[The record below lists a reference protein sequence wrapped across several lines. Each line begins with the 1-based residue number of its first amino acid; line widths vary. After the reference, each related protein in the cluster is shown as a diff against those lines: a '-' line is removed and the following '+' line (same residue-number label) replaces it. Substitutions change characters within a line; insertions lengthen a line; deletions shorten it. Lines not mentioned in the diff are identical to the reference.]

1 MASHYL
7 VVEVISADIPSS
19 SNTSQTNYSVELR
32 FNSQS
37 FSTTI
42 KENVAVWNERFYFDM
57 REQEDPSGD
66 LTLEATVYSINK
78 ITYSKSLLGKVLLSD
93 DYFHRHSVNVAAI
106 HHPLKNTNCLNGT
119 VQLKLFLTAAA
130 DKILLESE
138 DNNYETEDEG
148 NRLNNMYNFLFEKN
162 PSYDEDDNV
171 DQHGPV
177 VLQPADS
184 VLREINPNFEP
195 GRVVERMQHLFVR
208 VVKARNLPDM
218 DANGSLDP
226 YVEIKFG
233 AYNKGVTRCL
243 KRNKNPEWNETFA
256 FPFQHGKMP
265 SLSVD
270 IVVNDKDLVR
280 DDFVGK
286 LHLDLKDIPKRSLD
300 DVPLEPTWYPLLDQD
315 GTKLAQASLLLAIWI
330 GSQAD
335 EAYRHVG
342 LSGYIPKVY
351 ENPNL
356 WCLRVTVV
364 DVQGVTVG
372 DDEQEDMAGCNTGTD
387 TGVFC
392 RARLGKQV
400 QRTRALGKQRTTS
413 GSYEWKEDLL
423 FVAAE
428 PFFEDDLELHVIV
441 ANPGKDEVV
450 IGQLTVPL
458 SDIVK
463 GGDEHDHFDV
473 MPSKWFDLKNPDKP
487 QFDSSVDDGN
497 DNSSRMRICLKN
509 MLDGRYRIVHDSKG
523 YMDDTRP
530 ADRKLW
536 RPPVGRVHLGILRA
550 TGLPLRMG
558 KSTVNPY
565 CVAKYG
571 DKWVRTRTI
580 LDGPEHVFNEQ
591 HTWSVYD
598 IATVLIVGVF
608 DHFPHTRKA
617 HREIGKVQIHLSCL
631 ETDRVYAH
639 SYPLIILNRRGFK
652 KAGELQLAVKLS
664 SESFISLLG
673 MYARST
679 LPKMHYEHPLTVM
692 EEDKFR
698 SEVAEVMALRFSR
711 VEPPLRSEIVAYMCN
726 ATRGNN
732 CWSMRKSK
740 LNFFRLMEVAS
751 PFVDLFKS
759 VTSWKNPAVALISHV
774 IFVLALCFHKLVLS
788 MVIIYFV
795 LVALWNYR
803 FRPRK
808 PPFFDHTVSL
818 LGSVHPDEIDEEFD
832 SVESSCSIDLVRMRY
847 DRLRTVSG
855 RVQTIVGDLAIQGE
869 RIQSLLCWRDPRA
882 TAIFHFII
890 VMVSIVVYFVP
901 KKVLVGI
908 AGFYIMRHPRFRKKN
923 NTPSIVGN
931 FFRRLPDK
939 QGTLI

>member
-1 MASHYL
+1 MATTYL

-19 SNTSQTNYSVELR
+19 SNTSQTNYSVELH

-37 FSTTI
+37 KSTTI
-42 KENVAVWNERFYFDM
+42 KENVAVWNERFSFDM
-57 REQEDPSGD
+57 RQREDPSGN
-66 LTLEATVYSINK
+66 LILEAAVYCFDQMSN
-78 ITYSKSLLGKVLLSD
+78 SKSLLGKVLLPEK
-93 DYFHRHSVNVAAI
+93 YFHRHSANVDPMQYTLDNTEGVNAKV
-106 HHPLKNTNCLNGT
+106 L
-119 VQLKLFLTAAA
+119 LKLFLTDAV
-130 DKILLESE
+130 DRILLE
-138 DNNYETEDEG
+138 TEDRHTHQTEG
-148 NRLNNMYNFLFEKN
+148 NGLNGIYNYLFQTNYGYGK
-162 PSYDEDDNV
+162 
-171 DQHGPV
+171 DQHDDPV
-177 VLQPADS
+177 VLETAGFD
-184 VLREINPNFEP
+184 LMEINPNFEP
-195 GRVVERMQHLFVR
+195 GRLFERMQLLFVR
-208 VVKARNLPDM
+208 VIKARKLPDM

-226 YVEIKFG
+226 YVEVKFG
-233 AYNKGVTRCL
+233 AYNRGVTRCF

-256 FPFQHGKMP
+256 FSFQHDKIP
-265 SLSVD
+265 SPTVD

-286 LHLDLKDIPKRSLD
+286 LHLDLKNIPKRSLD

-342 LSGYIPKVY
+342 LSGF
-351 ENPNL
+351 
-356 WCLRVTVV
+356 R
-364 DVQGVTVG
+364 G
-372 DDEQEDMAGCNTGTD
+372 
-387 TGVFC
+387 
-392 RARLGKQV
+392 LGHLEV
-400 QRTRALGKQRTTS
+400 GKQRTTS

-450 IGQLTVPL
+450 IGQQTVPL
-458 SDIVK
+458 SSIVK

-598 IATVLIVGVF
+598 IATVLTAGVF

-652 KAGELQLAVKLS
+652 KAGELQIAVKLS

-726 ATRGNN
+726 ATGGTS
-732 CWSMRKSK
+732 CWS
-740 LNFFRLMEVAS
+740 
-751 PFVDLFKS
+751 
-759 VTSWKNPAVALISHV
+759 
-774 IFVLALCFHKLVLS
+774 
-788 MVIIYFV
+788 
-795 LVALWNYR
+795 
-803 FRPRK
+803 
-808 PPFFDHTVSL
+808 
-818 LGSVHPDEIDEEFD
+818 SVHPDEIDEEFD
-832 SVESSCSIDLVRMRY
+832 SVESSCSIDL
-847 DRLRTVSG
+847 
-855 RVQTIVGDLAIQGE
+855 
-869 RIQSLLCWRDPRA
+869 
-882 TAIFHFII
+882 
-890 VMVSIVVYFVP
+890 
-901 KKVLVGI
+901 KVLVGI

-923 NTPSIVGN
+923 NTPSIVEN

-939 QGTLI
+939 QVCRATSLVLVSWMCPCLCEYLASIVCGLNI

>member
-1 MASHYL
+1 M
-7 VVEVISADIPSS
+7 EV
-19 SNTSQTNYSVELR
+19 
-32 FNSQS
+32 
-37 FSTTI
+37 
-42 KENVAVWNERFYFDM
+42 
-57 REQEDPSGD
+57 
-66 LTLEATVYSINK
+66 
-78 ITYSKSLLGKVLLSD
+78 
-93 DYFHRHSVNVAAI
+93 
-106 HHPLKNTNCLNGT
+106 
-119 VQLKLFLTAAA
+119 
-130 DKILLESE
+130 
-138 DNNYETEDEG
+138 
-148 NRLNNMYNFLFEKN
+148 
-162 PSYDEDDNV
+162 
-171 DQHGPV
+171 
-177 VLQPADS
+177 
-184 VLREINPNFEP
+184 
-195 GRVVERMQHLFVR
+195 
-208 VVKARNLPDM
+208 
-218 DANGSLDP
+218 
-226 YVEIKFG
+226 
-233 AYNKGVTRCL
+233 
-243 KRNKNPEWNETFA
+243 
-256 FPFQHGKMP
+256 
-265 SLSVD
+265 
-270 IVVNDKDLVR
+270 
-280 DDFVGK
+280 
-286 LHLDLKDIPKRSLD
+286 
-300 DVPLEPTWYPLLDQD
+300 
-315 GTKLAQASLLLAIWI
+315 
-330 GSQAD
+330 
-335 EAYRHVG
+335 
-342 LSGYIPKVY
+342 
-351 ENPNL
+351 
-356 WCLRVTVV
+356 
-364 DVQGVTVG
+364 
-372 DDEQEDMAGCNTGTD
+372 
-387 TGVFC
+387 
-392 RARLGKQV
+392 
-400 QRTRALGKQRTTS
+400 GKQRTTS

-450 IGQLTVPL
+450 IGQQTVPL
-458 SDIVK
+458 SSIVK

-558 KSTVNPY
+558 KSTVNLY

-571 DKWVRTRTI
+571 DKWVRTHTI

-598 IATVLIVGVF
+598 IATVLTVGVF

-652 KAGELQLAVKLS
+652 KAGELQIAVKLS

-726 ATRGNN
+726 ATRGTS

-740 LNFFRLMEVAS
+740 VNFFRLMQVAS
-751 PFVDLFKS
+751 PFIHLFQS
-759 VTSWKNPAVALISHV
+759 VTSWKNPAVALISCV

-808 PPFFDHTVSL
+808 PPFFDHKVSC

-847 DRLRTVSG
+847 DRLRSVAG
-855 RVQTIVGDLAIQGE
+855 RVQTVVGDVATQGE

-882 TAIFHFII
+882 TAIFQFII

-923 NTPSIVGN
+923 NTPSIVEN